1 MAQDVRADTD
11 EQPQEPIDRDAFWG
25 PFARFRP
32 AQNQRFTVLRALLLA
47 SAFGGFFGLAL
58 NLIAALCSGGIAQ
71 LPSIYAIPLVLAATS
86 FVGLQWLLAPV
97 WNRRA
102 HWLNRRQN
110 YLRQL
115 ESER

>member
-1 MAQDVRADTD
+1 MAQNTRADTD
-11 EQPQEPIDRDAFWG
+11 EQPQDPIDRDALWG

-32 AQNQRFTVLRALLLA
+32 AQNQPFTVLRVLAFALV
-47 SAFGGFFGLAL
+47 FGGFFGLGL
-58 NLIAALCSGGIAQ
+58 NLIVALCAGGIAR
-71 LPSIYAIPLVLAATS
+71 LPSVYAIPLLLGATS
-86 FVGLQWLLAPV
+86 FVGLQWVLAPV

-110 YLRQL
+110 YLAQL